1 MEPVIVKEH
10 EVIVRKG
17 DIIDKNSLAL
27 IKESGLLKEKE
38 GYDKR
43 TAIGIV
49 ILILLFQLVIFGYVY
64 LFNSEIMDGNRLLIL
79 IIIITFVILVSEGI
93 YNISP
98 FIMPVST
105 AALLIAIL
113 IDIRLS
119 LIVNIFIVAILS
131 FILKLDDT
139 IMAMY
144 LISGS
149 IGAFMAFKQQQRFN
163 ILLNGILIGIANVLT
178 IIAFGLIKS

>member
-64 LFNSEIMDGNRLLIL
+64 L
-79 IIIITFVILVSEGI
+79 
-93 YNISP
+93 
-98 FIMPVST
+98 
-105 AALLIAIL
+105 LIA
-113 IDIRLS
+113 
-119 LIVNIFIVAILS
+119 
-131 FILKLDDT
+131 KLW
-139 IMAMY
+139 ME
-144 LISGS
+144 
-149 IGAFMAFKQQQRFN
+149 IGC
-163 ILLNGILIGIANVLT
+163 
-178 IIAFGLIKS
+178 